1 MSATSVPPIVWT
13 PEGVVLPTDAAILA
27 GRQADINTAFGGGVN
42 PALSTPQGQIASSD
56 SAIISD
62 KNSAIAYI
70 ANQVDPQYSEGR
82 FQDAIGRI
90 YFMTRNP
97 ATSTVVIA
105 TIGGLPGTYIPAG
118 VLALDTSGNTYQLL
132 SAVTIGSGGT
142 IPAEFANLATGPIAC
157 APGTLTQIYR
167 AVPGWDTVTN
177 SKEIMTVLAETT
189 PGSAGILGSDV
200 ESSQAFELRRKN
212 SVAANSH
219 GTTDA
224 IFAAV
229 YAVANVLNCYVI
241 DNPSG
246 NTVNYGATNYPLAPH
261 SIFVAV
267 VGGNSAAI
275 AQAIWQ
281 FKDSGCGYNTA
292 NGEGTAQT
300 ITVYDTKYAA
310 PQPAYNVSF
319 LVPGNTP
326 VYLAVTIANSSSLPS
341 DYVALIQNAI
351 IAQFNGEN
359 GNTPTG
365 IASLIL
371 ASSFYAAVLNA
382 VPGVTLIS
390 ILVGLTSSPR
400 GYDCQLGIDQVP
412 TLDASGITVSAI

>member
-1 MSATSVPPIVWT
+1 MSSTAIPPITWT
-13 PEGVVLPTDAAILA
+13 PEGVVLPTDADILA
-27 GRQADINTAFGGGVN
+27 GAQSDIDSAFGGGTN
-42 PALSTPQGQIASSD
+42 PALNTPQGQIASSET
-56 SAIISD
+56 AIVAE
-62 KNSAIAYI
+62 KNSEIAYVV
-70 ANQVDPQYSEGR
+70 NQIDPRYAEGR
-82 FQDAIGRI
+82 FQDAIGRL
-90 YFMTRNP
+90 YFMTRNA

-105 TIGGLPGTYIPAG
+105 TVGGLPGTYIPAG

-132 SAVTIGSGGT
+132 GAVTIGSGGT

-157 APGTLTQIYR
+157 AAGTLTQLYK

-177 SKEIMTVLAETT
+177 
-189 PGSAGILGSDV
+189 PSAGILGSNV

-267 VGGNSAAI
+267 VGGSSAAI

-281 FKDSGCGYNTA
+281 FKDAGCSYNTA
-292 NGEGTAQT
+292 NGEGTSQT

-310 PQPAYNVSF
+310 PQPAYSVSF

-390 ILVGLTSSPR
+390 ILVGLTSSPT